1 MVCTDLENYRK
12 CKDKLH
18 TFSLGEIDEPA
29 ETDTTEYRKAKRAG
43 EHDSRGRKMP
53 VVDRKCL
60 VEVSMT
66 NKEYELFMVQVLRL
80 ADKIIQRRNNA
91 N

>member
-1 MVCTDLENYRK
+1 MT
-12 CKDKLH
+12 DKLH

-43 EHDSRGRKMP
+43 ERDSRGRKMP
-53 VVDRKCL
+53 VVDRKFI
-60 VEVSMT
+60 VETRMT
-66 NKEYELFMVQVLRL
+66 NKEFERFTAQILRL
-80 ADKIIQRRNNA
+80 ADKIIQRRNND